1 MVIDTM
7 VFAYA
12 LLGVEAFRDDATAIL
27 EHADTISVPDS
38 FRAEMANVLWQWIHY
53 RKVSIETAFQI
64 MDDTESLIDRT
75 LSGESLWERALVLSV
90 DANHPAYDTY
100 FIAAAEMEE
109 TRVISFDKK
118 LKAVFPEMV
127 LTPAECLSTHSGD
140 PS

>member
-27 EHADTISVPDS
+27 EQADTISVPDS
-38 FRAEMANVLWQWIHY
+38 FRAEMANVLWQWIRY
-53 RKVSIETAFQI
+53 RKVAIDTAFQV

-90 DANHPAYDTY
+90 DTNHPAYDTY
-100 FIAAAEMEE
+100 FIATAELEE

-118 LKAVFPEMV
+118 LKAVFPRTV
-127 LTPAECLSTHSGD
+127 LTPAEFLSAGNGVQS
-140 PS
+140 